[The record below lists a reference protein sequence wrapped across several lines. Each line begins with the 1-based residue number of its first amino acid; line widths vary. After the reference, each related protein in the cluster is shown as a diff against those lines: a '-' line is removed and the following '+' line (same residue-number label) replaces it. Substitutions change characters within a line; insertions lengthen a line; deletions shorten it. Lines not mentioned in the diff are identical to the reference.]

1 MQTFPL
7 NIVRIQRFT
16 PRSQEPLSKR
26 VERLLA
32 ACRESCQFALPPLV
46 CLTLSKW
53 GLTAAFFA
61 SYSSGGQLFDS

>member
-1 MQTFPL
+1 M
-7 NIVRIQRFT
+7 NGSMIAST
-16 PRSQEPLSKR
+16 PVFWSTGSLFGGVDMRQ
-26 VERLLA
+26 RLLA
-32 ACRESCQFALPPLV
+32 ACRESYQFALPPLV